1 MAMMIDN
8 EGKIIQLV
16 GRELSDRFGG
26 SLDFGPITLE
36 EKLDQ
41 DGDPY
46 LHIFIVFDGDQSHL
60 DPAWTSGLMGRIRP
74 QLMDLGVET
83 LPSKSF
89 IEKSEWMALGR

>member
-1 MAMMIDN
+1 MMGN

-26 SLDFGPITLE
+26 NLDFGPITLE

-46 LHIFIVFDGDQSHL
+46 LHIFIVFDGDQGHL
-60 DPAWTSGLMGRIRP
+60 DPAWTSGLMAGS
-74 QLMDLGVET
+74 GH
-83 LPSKSF
+83 S
-89 IEKSEWMALGR
+89 